1 MHVLGLSLPNL
12 LPSGREISGKPSNRS
27 GCERSRAP
35 HGTGSRLDPFTQ
47 SPHFGSG
54 SADVPQGMIG
64 TLEVEFFGLPS
75 IGRSE

>member
-1 MHVLGLSLPNL
+1 MDFFNSLLERDDFSSSRHPALPLCLSMIF
-12 LPSGREISGKPSNRS
+12 SKNRQPLF
-27 GCERSRAP
+27 GIM
-35 HGTGSRLDPFTQ
+35 LYPFTQ

>member
-1 MHVLGLSLPNL
+1 M
-12 LPSGREISGKPSNRS
+12 SGRGA
-27 GCERSRAP
+27 ER
-35 HGTGSRLDPFTQ
+35 LVYVLYPFTQ